1 MYAFAMSL
9 MRNKEAADEVI
20 QTAALKFL
28 ELFDE
33 KSHIPDD
40 KLRIYLFDIISTRSK
55 NYWRDNKRRQTFL
68 ARNIIQFEPET
79 LPLEDYV
86 FGEFDA
92 ETIRECMRE
101 LPEEYA

>member
-40 KLRIYLFDIISTRSK
+40 KL
-55 NYWRDNKRRQTFL
+55 
-68 ARNIIQFEPET
+68 
-79 LPLEDYV
+79 
-86 FGEFDA
+86 
-92 ETIRECMRE
+92 
-101 LPEEYA
+101 